1 MADIMNTL
9 FGPLDRKYCA
19 YFFILS
25 IIGFV
30 LLALLVL
37 SSLVVGLSKGKGFD
51 FYFQMFSVAIG
62 YAIFYFQ
69 NRLLHTMCSGV

>member
-19 YFFILS
+19 YFFLLS

-30 LLALLVL
+30 LMTLLVL
-37 SSLVVGLSKGKGFD
+37 SSLIIGLSKGKGID
-51 FYFQMFSVAIG
+51 FYFQMISVAVG

>member
-30 LLALLVL
+30 LLFILLL